1 MKAERPTAG
10 RRPALVLEVQLATRS
25 RRAPASAQFR
35 RWVRASLARPAD
47 VTLRIV
53 GGREG
58 EALNREF
65 RGRPHATNVLAFCY
79 RDRGRLA
86 GDIVLCAPVIA
97 REARAQGKVL
107 EAHYAHLTVHGL
119 LHLQGY
125 DHDNSRKARIMEAR
139 EVAILRQLGFPDPYL
154 TPAPR

>member
-1 MKAERPTAG
+1 MKAEGPGAR
-10 RRPALVLEVQLATRS
+10 RRPALALEVQLATRS
-25 RRAPASAQFR
+25 RRVPASAQFR
-35 RWVRASLARPAD
+35 LWARASLARPTD

-53 GGREG
+53 GEREG
-58 EALNREF
+58 GALNRKF
-65 RGRPHATNVLAFCY
+65 RGRNYATNVLTFCY
-79 RDRGRLA
+79 RDKRRLA

-97 REARAQGKVL
+97 REARAQGKAL

-125 DHDNSRKARIMEAR
+125 DHDDSRKARIMEAR

-154 TPAPR
+154 TPTPR

>member
-1 MKAERPTAG
+1 MKGDGPGAG
-10 RRPALVLEVQLATRS
+10 RRPALALEVQLATRS
-25 RRAPASAQFR
+25 RRAPAGAQLR
-35 RWVRASLARPAD
+35 RWARATLGRPAE

-53 GGREG
+53 GEREG
-58 EALNREF
+58 RALNREF
-65 RGRPHATNVLAFCY
+65 RGRRHATNVLTFCY
-79 RDRGRLA
+79 RETGRLA

-97 REARAQGKVL
+97 REARAQGKAL

-125 DHDNSRKARIMEAR
+125 DHDNSRKARIMEAK
-139 EVAILRQLGFPDPYL
+139 EVAILHRLGFPDPYL